1 MCVCVAWPW
10 AWRLAAPTSINNDFV
25 SSGVFGPHARDA
37 AVHASAADPTGAGP
51 VAADPVGLR
60 EDDASRD
67 EALRKPPSDEQQV
80 QVFVEARRR
89 LQGSISSAA
98 LGRAAIA
105 P

>member
-1 MCVCVAWPW
+1 MVC
-10 AWRLAAPTSINNDFV
+10 INNDFV
-25 SSGVFGPHARDA
+25 SPSGVFGPHARDA